1 MATNERAVLDT
12 TSPYKQIISWI
23 PCWFTNLPEVRNAF
37 IDLQIWTCEKTKK
50 KKQRNDSMK
59 GKNSIELWT
68 IWTQY
73 KYEMLYA
80 YLRKWMNEW
89 MKFISLK
96 SYNWTCIYTITYF
109 ICKLY
114 NTSYMRTVFHFN
126 FGGASPKQVSLNINT
141 MSA

>member
-1 MATNERAVLDT
+1 MARAVLHT

-37 IDLQIWTCEKTKK
+37 IDLQIWTCENTKI
-50 KKQRNDSMK
+50 KQRNDSMK
-59 GKNSIELWT
+59 GKNSIESWT

-73 KYEMLYA
+73 KYEIWYA
-80 YLRKWMNEW
+80 YLRKWMDEW

-96 SYNWTCIYTITYF
+96 SYNWTCIY
-109 ICKLY
+109 
-114 NTSYMRTVFHFN
+114 NTSYMRTVSHFN
-126 FGGASPKQVSLNINT
+126 FGGASPKQVSLNTNT